1 MKNIITLVILL
12 VITPKVMCQ
21 TYKIEN
27 RHLARILQVTDG
39 RLSTQSIVNKQAKT
53 TLRPISCDEFAI
65 RFSLPGSKDSA
76 DCYVSAKDFAV
87 VSVSPYSNP
96 QCPKSKGYRFRL
108 QGKQHGLSLDV
119 CYELAEDD
127 SYCRKHLKLTSD
139 RDIRLKRIDVEAIA
153 FEDAHQNYTIK
164 KITAQGSAQWKPG
177 LGHPCRRTE
186 MVPEDV
192 SHFPERA
199 SSWRRPAAERSVW
212 LYGMDRQTRIYI
224 APQSIGR
231 VPSLPHQIGQNHR
244 HA

>member
-108 QGKQHGLSLDV
+108 QGKQHGLS
-119 CYELAEDD
+119 
-127 SYCRKHLKLTSD
+127 
-139 RDIRLKRIDVEAIA
+139 EASEA
-153 FEDAHQNYTIK
+153 DFR
-164 KITAQGSAQWKPG
+164 P
-177 LGHPCRRTE
+177 GHPAETDRRGSHRLRRCT
-186 MVPEDV
+186 PKLHHQED
-192 SHFPERA
+192 HRT
-199 SSWRRPAAERSVW
+199 
-212 LYGMDRQTRIYI
+212 RQRTME
-224 APQSIGR
+224 AGTGT
-231 VPSLPHQIGQNHR
+231 SLPTD
-244 HA
+244 